1 MGTGKDAGMA
11 VVTTDL
17 FFQSGLVLAL
27 ALGEEDEIGPFEGV
41 GRLAE
46 NTAGK
51 NMPVPKG
58 ILAIDEEE
66 VEAVTKAEVL
76 VTVVEEEGVGAVVAD
91 GVAGGFDAVRIDENG
106 DARKVAGEH
115 ERLVTGLGGV
125 EQDGFSV

>member
-1 MGTGKDAGMA
+1 MGTGKDAGVA
-11 VVTTDL
+11 VVAPDL

-58 ILAIDEEE
+58 ILAIDEEK
-66 VEAVTKAEVL
+66 VEAVAKAEVL

-91 GVAGGFDAVRIDENG
+91 GVAGGFDAV
-106 DARKVAGEH
+106 
-115 ERLVTGLGGV
+115 
-125 EQDGFSV
+125 